1 MKQQIV
7 NQQKAIGKL
16 KIGED
21 MRRKQENVRKTH
33 NERAEEEDMMKKMK
47 EQEVIAMERLELELI
62 NKLNNTVALQKQAYE
77 ELDKALKE
85 PSAMMAP
92 YLKNGG
98 IPPASGYKTEE
109 IAQQQQ

>member
-1 MKQQIV
+1 
-7 NQQKAIGKL
+7 
-16 KIGED
+16 
-21 MRRKQENVRKTH
+21 MRQ
-33 NERAEEEDMMKKMK
+33 AK

-92 YLKNGG
+92 YLKNGAG
-98 IPPASGYKTEE
+98 NPGADAP
-109 IAQQQQ
+109 QQQP

>member
-1 MKQQIV
+1 
-7 NQQKAIGKL
+7 
-16 KIGED
+16 
-21 MRRKQENVRKTH
+21 MRQH
-33 NERAEEEDMMKKMK
+33 K

-98 IPPASGYKTEE
+98 APPTGYN
-109 IAQQQQ
+109 APDQVQQQM

>member
-1 MKQQIV
+1 
-7 NQQKAIGKL
+7 
-16 KIGED
+16 
-21 MRRKQENVRKTH
+21 
-33 NERAEEEDMMKKMK
+33 
-47 EQEVIAMERLELELI
+47 MERLELELI

-98 IPPASGYKTEE
+98 IPPASGYKTED
-109 IAQQQQ
+109 IAQQQQWKTKTRRTNAASIGWNQMLA